1 MATVPNQ
8 RKVIVHR
15 EKCEKSFLQIKKEN
29 WFAANKDL
37 EPYGLQV
44 YLYLAGNRDGFTLE
58 LSQEAAEREAGI
70 KKTSFHKY
78 VNLMIEKGYLVQ
90 RGDGSNLYDFYE
102 RPHEQKKKAAAPAG
116 KLIRLRGENAGEN
129 YNPSDELLRL
139 LDESEDLRGDSVS
152 SQRSKEIYNKGDTSQ
167 NKKINTDDVFVFQI
181 NGQIRIKCPL

>member
-1 MATVPNQ
+1 MATAPNQ
-8 RKVIVHR
+8 RKVIIHR
-15 EKCEKSFLQIKKEN
+15 EKCERDFLQIKKEN

-90 RGDGSNLYDFYE
+90 RGEGSNLYDFYE
-102 RPHEQKKKAAAPAG
+102 RPQEPKKKAAKPSGEQDGLRAG
-116 KLIRLRGENAGEN
+116 QHSTKSD
-129 YNPSDELLRL
+129 PSDELLSL
-139 LDESEDLRGDSVS
+139 LSEFEDSQDKPVS
-152 SQRSKEIYNKGDTSQ
+152 SQRSKEIYNKRDNSQ
-167 NKKINTDDVFVFQI
+167 DKKINSDDVFVF
-181 NGQIRIKCPL
+181 

>member
-1 MATVPNQ
+1 MATVPFQ
-8 RKVIVHR
+8 RRVVIHR
-15 EKCEKSFLQIKKEN
+15 EKCERDFLQIKKEN

-90 RGDGSNLYDFYE
+90 RGEGSNVYDFYE
-102 RPHEQKKKAAAPAG
+102 KPQEPKKKAAKPS
-116 KLIRLRGENAGEN
+116 GEQVSLQSESAQEN
-129 YNPSDELLRL
+129 HDSSDELLSL
-139 LDESEDLRGDSVS
+139 LSEFGNSQGNQES
-152 SQRSKEIYNKGDTSQ
+152 SQRDKEIYNKGDTSQ
-167 NKKINTDDVFVFQI
+167 NKKINTDDVFVF
-181 NGQIRIKCPL
+181 

>member
-1 MATVPNQ
+1 MPTVPNQ
-8 RKVIVHR
+8 RRVIIHR
-15 EKCEKSFLQIKKEN
+15 EKCERDFLQIKKEN

-90 RGDGSNLYDFYE
+90 RSDGSNLYDFYE
-102 RPHEQKKKAAAPAG
+102 KPQEQKKKAAKPSGEQDSLRAG
-116 KLIRLRGENAGEN
+116 QDSTTSD
-129 YNPSDELLRL
+129 PSDELLSL
-139 LDESEDLRGDSVS
+139 LGEFEDSQDKPVS
-152 SQRSKEIYNKGDTSQ
+152 SQRSKEIYNKGDNSQ
-167 NKKINTDDVFVFQI
+167 NKKINSDDVFVF
-181 NGQIRIKCPL
+181 

>member
-1 MATVPNQ
+1 MATAPNQ
-8 RKVIVHR
+8 RKVIIHR
-15 EKCEKSFLQIKKEN
+15 EKCEMDFLKIKKEN

-102 RPHEQKKKAAAPAG
+102 RPQEQKKKAAKPSGEQDSLRAG
-116 KLIRLRGENAGEN
+116 QHSTKND
-129 YNPSDELLRL
+129 PSDELLSL
-139 LDESEDLRGDSVS
+139 LSEFEDSQDKPVS
-152 SQRSKEIYNKGDTSQ
+152 SQRNKEIYNKRDNSQ
-167 NKKINTDDVFVFQI
+167 DKKINSDDVFVF
-181 NGQIRIKCPL
+181 

>member
-1 MATVPNQ
+1 MATAPNQ
-8 RKVIVHR
+8 RKVIIHR
-15 EKCEKSFLQIKKEN
+15 EKCERDFLQIKKEN

-102 RPHEQKKKAAAPAG
+102 RPQEQKKKAAKPS
-116 KLIRLRGENAGEN
+116 GEQFSLQGEPTQEN
-129 YNPSDELLRL
+129 HDSPDELLRL
-139 LDESEDLRGDSVS
+139 LSEFEDSQGDLVS
-152 SQRSKEIYNKGDTSQ
+152 SQRDKEIYNKGDNSQ
-167 NKKINTDDVFVFQI
+167 NKKINTDDVFVF
-181 NGQIRIKCPL
+181 

>member
-1 MATVPNQ
+1 MATAPNQ

-15 EKCEKSFLQIKKEN
+15 EKCERDFLQIKKEN

-90 RGDGSNLYDFYE
+90 RGEGSNIYDFYE
-102 RPHEQKKKAAAPAG
+102 RPQERKKKAVVPAG
-116 KLIRLRGENAGEN
+116 ELVSLRGENAEEN
-129 YNPSDELLRL
+129 NHPSDELLSL
-139 LDESEDLRGDSVS
+139 LGEFEDSQDKPVS
-152 SQRSKEIYNKGDTSQ
+152 SQRSKEIYNKGDNSQ
-167 NKKINTDDVFVFQI
+167 NKKINSDDVFVF
-181 NGQIRIKCPL
+181 

>member
-1 MATVPNQ
+1 MATAPNQ
-8 RKVIVHR
+8 RKVIIHR
-15 EKCEKSFLQIKKEN
+15 EKCERDFLQIKKEN

-90 RGDGSNLYDFYE
+90 RGEGSNLYDFYE
-102 RPHEQKKKAAAPAG
+102 RPQEPKKKAANPSGEQDGLRAG
-116 KLIRLRGENAGEN
+116 QHSTSSD
-129 YNPSDELLRL
+129 PSDELLSL
-139 LDESEDLRGDSVS
+139 LSEFEDSQDKPVS

-167 NKKINTDDVFVFQI
+167 NKKINSDDVFVF
-181 NGQIRIKCPL
+181 

>member
-1 MATVPNQ
+1 MATAPNQ
-8 RKVIVHR
+8 RKVIIHR
-15 EKCEKSFLQIKKEN
+15 EKCERDFLQIKKEN
-29 WFAANKDL
+29 WFSANKDL

-102 RPHEQKKKAAAPAG
+102 RPQEQKKKATKPS
-116 KLIRLRGENAGEN
+116 GEQVSLQGEPTQGN
-129 YNPSDELLRL
+129 HDSPDELLRL
-139 LDESEDLRGDSVS
+139 LSEFEDSQGDLVS
-152 SQRSKEIYNKGDTSQ
+152 SQRDKEIYNKGDNSQ
-167 NKKINTDDVFVFQI
+167 NKKINTDDVFVF
-181 NGQIRIKCPL
+181 

>member
-1 MATVPNQ
+1 MATAPNQ
-8 RKVIVHR
+8 RKVIIHR
-15 EKCEKSFLQIKKEN
+15 EKCERDFLQIKKEN

-90 RGDGSNLYDFYE
+90 RGEGSNIYDFYE
-102 RPHEQKKKAAAPAG
+102 RPQELKKKATKPS
-116 KLIRLRGENAGEN
+116 GEQVSLQSESAQEN
-129 YNPSDELLRL
+129 HDPSDELLSL
-139 LDESEDLRGDSVS
+139 LSESDNSQGDSVS
-152 SQRSKEIYNKGDTSQ
+152 SQRSKEIYNKGDNSQ
-167 NKKINTDDVFVFQI
+167 NKKINSDDVFVF
-181 NGQIRIKCPL
+181 

>member
-1 MATVPNQ
+1 MSTAPHQ
-8 RKVIVHR
+8 RKVIIHR
-15 EKCEKSFLQIKKEN
+15 EKCERDFLQIKKEN

-44 YLYLAGNRDGFTLE
+44 YLYLAGNRDGFSLE

-90 RGDGSNLYDFYE
+90 RGEGSNLYDFYE
-102 RPHEQKKKAAAPAG
+102 RPQKQKKKAAEPSGEQDGLRAG
-116 KLIRLRGENAGEN
+116 QDSTKH
-129 YNPSDELLRL
+129 NPSDELLRL

-152 SQRSKEIYNKGDTSQ
+152 SQRSKEIYNKGDNSQ
-167 NKKINTDDVFVFQI
+167 NKKINSDDVFAF
-181 NGQIRIKCPL
+181 

>member
-1 MATVPNQ
+1 MATAPNQ
-8 RKVIVHR
+8 RKVIIHR
-15 EKCEKSFLQIKKEN
+15 EKCERDFLQIKKEN

-58 LSQEAAEREAGI
+58 LSQEVAEREAGI

-102 RPHEQKKKAAAPAG
+102 RPQEQKKKAA
-116 KLIRLRGENAGEN
+116 
-129 YNPSDELLRL
+129 NPSGEQDGLRAGQHSTKSDPSDDLLSL
-139 LDESEDLRGDSVS
+139 LSEFEDSQDKPVS

-167 NKKINTDDVFVFQI
+167 NKKINSDDVFVF
-181 NGQIRIKCPL
+181 

>member
-1 MATVPNQ
+1 MATSPNQ

-15 EKCEKSFLQIKKEN
+15 EKCERDFLQIKKEN

-44 YLYLAGNRDGFTLE
+44 YLYLAGNRDGFILE

-78 VNLMIEKGYLVQ
+78 VNLMINKGYLVQ

-102 RPHEQKKKAAAPAG
+102 RPQEQKKKAAAPAG
-116 KLIRLRGENAGEN
+116 KLVSLRGEKAEEN
-129 YNPSDELLRL
+129 NNSADELLRL
-139 LDESEDLRGDSVS
+139 LDETKDLRGNPVS
-152 SQRSKEIYNKGDTSQ
+152 SQRSKEIDNKGDTSQ
-167 NKKINTDDVFVFQI
+167 DKNITTGDTFVF
-181 NGQIRIKCPL
+181 

>member
-1 MATVPNQ
+1 MATAPNQ
-8 RKVIVHR
+8 RKVIIHR
-15 EKCEKSFLQIKKEN
+15 EKCERDFLQIKKEN

-102 RPHEQKKKAAAPAG
+102 KPQEPKKKAAKPSG
-116 KLIRLRGENAGEN
+116 EQISLQGENAGEN
-129 YNPSDELLRL
+129 NNSADELLRL
-139 LDESEDLRGDSVS
+139 LDESEDSQGDSVS
-152 SQRSKEIYNKGDTSQ
+152 SQRDKEIYTKGDNSQ
-167 NKKINTDDVFVFQI
+167 NKKITTDDVFVF
-181 NGQIRIKCPL
+181 

>member
-1 MATVPNQ
+1 MATAPNQ
-8 RKVIVHR
+8 RKVVVHR
-15 EKCEKSFLQIKKEN
+15 EKCERDFLQIRKEN

-102 RPHEQKKKAAAPAG
+102 RPQEQKKKATKPSGELDSLRAG
-116 KLIRLRGENAGEN
+116 HDEGNCDS
-129 YNPSDELLRL
+129 PDELLSL
-139 LDESEDLRGDSVS
+139 LSESENSQGDSVS
-152 SQRSKEIYNKGDTSQ
+152 SQRNKEIYNKRDNSQ
-167 NKKINTDDVFVFQI
+167 DKKINSDDVFVF
-181 NGQIRIKCPL
+181 

>member
-8 RKVIVHR
+8 RKVIIHR
-15 EKCEKSFLQIKKEN
+15 EKCERDFLQIKKEN

-102 RPHEQKKKAAAPAG
+102 KPQEQKKKAVPSGEQVSLQG
-116 KLIRLRGENAGEN
+116 KFTQENHHS
-129 YNPSDELLRL
+129 PDELMRL
-139 LDESEDLRGDSVS
+139 LSEFEDSQGNPVS
-152 SQRSKEIYNKGDTSQ
+152 SERDKEIYNKRDNSQ
-167 NKKINTDDVFVFQI
+167 NKKINTNDTFVF
-181 NGQIRIKCPL
+181 

>member
-1 MATVPNQ
+1 MATAPNQ
-8 RKVIVHR
+8 RKVIIHR
-15 EKCEKSFLQIKKEN
+15 EKCERDFLQIKKEN

-102 RPHEQKKKAAAPAG
+102 RPQEQKKKAANPSG
-116 KLIRLRGENAGEN
+116 EQDGLRAEQNTTTSD
-129 YNPSDELLRL
+129 PSDELLSL
-139 LDESEDLRGDSVS
+139 LSEFEDSQDKPVS

-167 NKKINTDDVFVFQI
+167 NKKINSDDVFVF
-181 NGQIRIKCPL
+181 

>member
-1 MATVPNQ
+1 MATAPNQ
-8 RKVIVHR
+8 RKVIIHR
-15 EKCEKSFLQIKKEN
+15 EKCERDFLQIKKEN

-102 RPHEQKKKAAAPAG
+102 RPQEQKKKATKPS
-116 KLIRLRGENAGEN
+116 GEQVSLQGEPTQGN
-129 YNPSDELLRL
+129 HDSPDELLRL
-139 LDESEDLRGDSVS
+139 LSEFEDSQGDLVS
-152 SQRSKEIYNKGDTSQ
+152 SQRDKEIYNKGDNSQ
-167 NKKINTDDVFVFQI
+167 NKKINTDDVSDF
-181 NGQIRIKCPL
+181 

>member
-1 MATVPNQ
+1 MATAPNQ
-8 RKVIVHR
+8 RKVIIHR
-15 EKCEKSFLQIKKEN
+15 EKCERDFLQIKKEN

-90 RGDGSNLYDFYE
+90 RGEGSNIYDFYE
-102 RPHEQKKKAAAPAG
+102 RPQEQKKKAAKPS
-116 KLIRLRGENAGEN
+116 GEQVSLQSKSAQEN
-129 YNPSDELLRL
+129 HDSSDELLSL
-139 LDESEDLRGDSVS
+139 LSESENLRGDPVS

-167 NKKINTDDVFVFQI
+167 NKKINTDDTFVF
-181 NGQIRIKCPL
+181 